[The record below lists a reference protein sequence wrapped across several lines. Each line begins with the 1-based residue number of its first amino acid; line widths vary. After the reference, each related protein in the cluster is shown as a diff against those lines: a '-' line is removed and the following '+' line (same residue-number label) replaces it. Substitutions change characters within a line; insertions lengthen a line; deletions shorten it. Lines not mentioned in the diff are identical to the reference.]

1 MISTLQQPVE
11 CDRALLRD
19 TTLALTILQRRRKD
33 RARCKRYVYGDQWK
47 DRITVDGRVI
57 TEQQYIAEQGNIP
70 LKNNLIR
77 RIVRNVLGVF
87 RDSLEQQGDSV
98 SHDIALRELHARTM
112 EEFLIGGV
120 AVYRRRKSH
129 DSDNNGIDYVSPASF
144 FYDPYARDPTGADM
158 TLVGECH
165 NIPFEELTH
174 AFARNSRDY
183 AVLCSLYPP
192 SESDRCRVYEVWR
205 RERRPQFIIHDPRR
219 GSVRLEDGGRGSS
232 RPKAPGCN
240 IGWRIEDR
248 WHYYFFTP
256 EGRILASGRSPLENG
271 SHPYVFTAYPF
282 IDGEVHSFVG
292 DLIDQQRY
300 TNRLITLYDWVI
312 RASAKGV
319 LLFPEDALPAGM
331 VLETVVDE
339 WSRHN
344 GVILYTPRPGTPV
357 PQQISSNSTK
367 VGIGELLEIQLK
379 MLEDVSGVSGALQG
393 KLDNN
398 AMSGTL
404 YDTQTRNALTA
415 LRDLLD
421 TFMSFLRR
429 ATS

>member
-1 MISTLQQPVE
+1 MTDTSLRSLT

-19 TTLALTILQRRRKD
+19 TTLALTILQRRRED

-87 RDSLEQQGDSV
+87 RDSLEQQGDSLA
-98 SHDIALRELHARTM
+98 HDIALRELHARTM

-120 AVYRRRKSH
+120 AVYRRRVSN
-129 DSDNNGIDYVSPASF
+129 SSGGIDYVSPASF

-165 NIPFEELTH
+165 NVSFEEITH
-174 AFARNSRDY
+174 AFARNGRDY
-183 AVLCSLYPP
+183 ALLCALYPP
-192 SESDRCRVYEVWR
+192 SDTARCRVYEVWR
-205 RERRPQFIIHDPRR
+205 RERRPQYIIHDPRI
-219 GSVRLEDGGRGSS
+219 GTVRFADAGRGVN

-240 IGWRIEDR
+240 VGWRIDDS

-256 EGRILASGRSPLENG
+256 EGRMLASGCSPYRDR

-331 VLETVVDE
+331 DLDSVVDE

-344 GVILYTPRPGTPV
+344 GVILYTPRAGTPV

-398 AMSGTL
+398 SMSGTL

-421 TFMSFLRR
+421 TFLSFLRR

>member
-1 MISTLQQPVE
+1 M
-11 CDRALLRD
+11 
-19 TTLALTILQRRRKD
+19 
-33 RARCKRYVYGDQWK
+33 
-47 DRITVDGRVI
+47 
-57 TEQQYIAEQGNIP
+57 
-70 LKNNLIR
+70 
-77 RIVRNVLGVF
+77 
-87 RDSLEQQGDSV
+87 
-98 SHDIALRELHARTM
+98 
-112 EEFLIGGV
+112 
-120 AVYRRRKSH
+120 
-129 DSDNNGIDYVSPASF
+129 
-144 FYDPYARDPTGADM
+144 
-158 TLVGECH
+158 
-165 NIPFEELTH
+165 
-174 AFARNSRDY
+174 
-183 AVLCSLYPP
+183 
-192 SESDRCRVYEVWR
+192 
-205 RERRPQFIIHDPRR
+205 
-219 GSVRLEDGGRGSS
+219 
-232 RPKAPGCN
+232 
-240 IGWRIEDR
+240 
-248 WHYYFFTP
+248 
-256 EGRILASGRSPLENG
+256 
-271 SHPYVFTAYPF
+271 
-282 IDGEVHSFVG
+282 
-292 DLIDQQRY
+292 
-300 TNRLITLYDWVI
+300 I

-331 VLETVVDE
+331 DLETVVDE